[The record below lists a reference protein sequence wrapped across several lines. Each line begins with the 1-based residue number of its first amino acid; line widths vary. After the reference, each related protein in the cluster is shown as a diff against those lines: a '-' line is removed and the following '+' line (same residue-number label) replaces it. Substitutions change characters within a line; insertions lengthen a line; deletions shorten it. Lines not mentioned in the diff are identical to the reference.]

1 MKLDISISEG
11 QPDRPAIIF
20 IHGLGMDKRI
30 WTDPSKARVM
40 AGMFPFKIM
49 LREHNGL
56 KTLYHDLTAIGCTA
70 AAWSQSRPVG
80 PAKAGMDELLEVINL
95 TMEIKNTGL
104 ILVGHS
110 RGGLF
115 ARGIAMR
122 QSTILRHKLKAL
134 VTLSTPHQGT
144 DMSKWAVHLSP
155 LASLLKP
162 LVPDSKHGILANAAR
177 RSIDFMKSTGVREL
191 LAGSEFLRSLDTN
204 KPEGSYCLSAGGTN
218 STLIS
223 LPGLKRLPDIL
234 EKLLK
239 FVPEEMSN
247 GQGDGLVSAKSAVM
261 PFADEHIDFPV
272 NHAEIV
278 VSLEVRKKIMERIQ
292 RLITN

>member
-1 MKLDISISEG
+1 LKLDISISEG
-11 QPDRPAIIF
+11 QPDRPACIF
-20 IHGLGMDKRI
+20 IHGLGMDKHI
-30 WTDPSKARVM
+30 WTDPAKARVM
-40 AGMFPFKIM
+40 AGMFPFKLL

-56 KTLYHDLTAIGCTA
+56 KTLYHDFISKGCTS

-104 ILVGHS
+104 ILIGHS
-110 RGGLF
+110 RGGLM
-115 ARGIAMR
+115 ARGIAMNH
-122 QSTILRHKLKAL
+122 SILLRHKLIAL

-144 DMSKWAVHLSP
+144 DMARWAVHLSP
-155 LASLLKP
+155 LASVLKP
-162 LVPDSKHGILANAAR
+162 LVPDSKHGTLLKAAR

-191 LAGSEFLRSLDTN
+191 LADSEFLKGLDAN

-223 LPGLKRLPDIL
+223 LPGLNRLPDVL

-239 FVPEEMSN
+239 SIPEEMSE
-247 GQGDGLVSAKSAVM
+247 GCGDGLVSTRSAVM
-261 PFADEHIDFPV
+261 PFSDEHINFPV

-278 VSLEVRKKIMERIQ
+278 VDQEVRKKIMERIQ
-292 RLITN
+292 RLIAN